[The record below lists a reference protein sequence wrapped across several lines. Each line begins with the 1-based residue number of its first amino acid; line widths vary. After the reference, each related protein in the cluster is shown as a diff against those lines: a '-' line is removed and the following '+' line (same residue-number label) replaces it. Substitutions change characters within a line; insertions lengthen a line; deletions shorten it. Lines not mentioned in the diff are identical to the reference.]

1 MIKAIL
7 VNQLIHYICEE
18 RKERGKKQKKNNQ
31 LGQPIRNEECFA
43 GTDYRMTDNFKGN
56 NNEIVTI
63 KMASIYSPQS
73 EQ

>member
-43 GTDYRMTDNFKGN
+43 GTDYRMTDIFKGN